1 MLNSKTFIHRWLFI
15 IFLLGFANIP
25 NSFAQGFPQT
35 ANSIT
40 SSVGPSR
47 SDPEGVA
54 PLAPSTTHLIWKDSR
69 NADRKMVLNAYLYQ
83 YDFSFTGGMSDPSL
97 VTTRSAGDYAWGHPG
112 FGYVVSHNNQ
122 SNNSPLGKSKV
133 PSVMTTKIFSGGH
146 HAIYHIE
153 TLYDRGS
160 GGYNI
165 KVPLVIEW
173 MVATGRDH
181 PVWAVNWQMGNVSN
195 PNNINLD
202 TYRMDVRGPYGSLNF
217 DGASTR
223 AAGDAIGGVAW
234 GDFGYKFV
242 TSGSQLTLNSPWTYN
257 TANTVNFTQAWTA
270 NTNAEMGIVQT
281 RTLDKEMGFQDL
293 VMGRHRGNTST
304 GTFPG
309 KGDCSSWG
317 DSRTFSLP
325 CVNGWPYQ
333 LMNYDWSPGTGKTVD
348 EASGTKLIAWGTPYG
363 WLGSSSFYLFDYS
376 ATRDGR
382 GDRSFSTFIVLGPK
396 CRYSGGVCNQPG
408 DVANTIKAVEALSAA
423 SISNLSSASLVT
435 QIAKG
440 PGATQ
445 MKTLSNGYN
454 DTYATY
460 HLNAAGDNFG
470 FTFTPAVGKSVKNPI
485 FVIQNY
491 NNGTI
496 PNIKVAGTPI
506 TVNTGD
512 ANSGAFVSLN
522 TSNNELWIT
531 LNQTLSTA
539 TSIQIGSEARHRHF
553 STD

>member
-1 MLNSKTFIHRWLFI
+1 MFNNKQRIFEVILIMLV
-15 IFLLGFANIP
+15 LLGFG
-25 NSFAQGFPQT
+25 SLETYAQGFSNS

-40 SSVGPSR
+40 STVGASR

-54 PLAPSTTHLIWKDSR
+54 PLAPTTTNLIWKDSR
-69 NADRKMVLNAYLYQ
+69 NADRKMVLGAYLYQ
-83 YDFSFTGGMSDPSL
+83 YDFSFVGGQSDPSL

-122 SNNSPLGKSKV
+122 TSNSPLGKSKV
-133 PSVMTTKIFSGGH
+133 PSLIQSNVFSGGH

-153 TLYDRGS
+153 TVYDRGS

-165 KVPLVIEW
+165 KIPVVIDW

-181 PVWAVNWQMGNVSN
+181 PVWAVTWKMGSVTN
-195 PNNINLD
+195 PSNINLD
-202 TYRMDVRGPYGSLNF
+202 SYRMDVRGPYGSLNF

-234 GDFGYKFV
+234 GDFAYKFV
-242 TSGSQLTLNSPWTYN
+242 TSGSQLNLNSPWTYN
-257 TANTVNFTQAWTA
+257 SANTVNFTQAWTA

-317 DSRTFSLP
+317 DSRVFSLP

-363 WLGSSSFYLFDYS
+363 WLGASSFNLFDYS
-376 ATRDGR
+376 GIRDGR

-396 CRYSGGVCNQPG
+396 CRYSGGLCNQAG
-408 DVANTIKAVEALSAA
+408 EVSSMIKSVEALS
-423 SISNLSSASLVT
+423 SATLNNVTAGSLVT
-435 QIAKG
+435 QIVKG
-440 PGATQ
+440 PGASQT
-445 MKTLSNGYN
+445 KTLSNGYN
-454 DTYATY
+454 DTYASY
-460 HLNAAGDNFG
+460 HLNAVNNQVA
-470 FTFTPAVGKSVKNPI
+470 FTLTPAVGKAVKNPI

-491 NNGTI
+491 TSGTL
-496 PNIKVAGTPI
+496 PKVIVGGAPVS
-506 TVNTGD
+506 VNTGAAD
-512 ANSGAFVSLN
+512 SGVFASFNSAG
-522 TSNNELWIT
+522 NELWIT
-531 LNQTLSTA
+531 LNRNLSTA
-539 TSIQIGSEARHRHF
+539 TTIQIVPDGRRRHF
-553 STD
+553 TTN